1 MSLRRDLIED
11 KESQLTQ
18 FLVKAI
24 GGVCQQDLSFQ
35 FNVIA
40 DQGNLISALIAG
52 ACDLLGQ
59 LDAPAD
65 LWACLLL
72 QYETIDGTKQW
83 IVDPSYEECCNL
95 SNILVLVTKVG
106 AKHIVQVGA
115 DKNLTSYSIHNSQ
128 TMQFKPS
135 SVAFKD
141 LKEAI

>member
-115 DKNLTSYSIHNSQ
+115 D
-128 TMQFKPS
+128 
-135 SVAFKD
+135 
-141 LKEAI
+141 